1 MLTILDC
8 KMSSVA
14 AKTTEAY
21 ISFIKRL
28 TDCLKRRGSRR
39 QLYIRDLQL
48 HVEHTIQEFLDERIR
63 KELWNA
69 EQLANTIRG
78 TDTKI
83 SILTRMNLQ
92 FTGMID
98 KLTKEN
104 KKLEKEVEHLK
115 NLPLEN
121 AKLRETQQ
129 STQK

>member
-1 MLTILDC
+1 
-8 KMSSVA
+8 
-14 AKTTEAY
+14 
-21 ISFIKRL
+21 
-28 TDCLKRRGSRR
+28 
-39 QLYIRDLQL
+39 
-48 HVEHTIQEFLDERIR
+48 
-63 KELWNA
+63 
-69 EQLANTIRG
+69 
-78 TDTKI
+78 
-83 SILTRMNLQ
+83 MNLQ